1 MHSRD
6 LTIRDVRSSPYAF
19 PKALQMLPKL
29 DLQPLLK
36 IFPLQDVIPAFEAQK
51 TGKNVKIM
59 LKM

>member
-19 PKALQMLPKL
+19 PKALQVLPKL
-29 DLQPLLK
+29 NLQPMIK
-36 IFPLQDVIPAFEAQK
+36 VYPLNDVIQAFEAQK

>member
-1 MHSRD
+1 

-19 PKALQMLPKL
+19 PKALQVLPKL
-29 DLQPLLK
+29 NLQPMIK
-36 IFPLQDVIPAFEAQK
+36 VYPLNDVIQAFEAQK